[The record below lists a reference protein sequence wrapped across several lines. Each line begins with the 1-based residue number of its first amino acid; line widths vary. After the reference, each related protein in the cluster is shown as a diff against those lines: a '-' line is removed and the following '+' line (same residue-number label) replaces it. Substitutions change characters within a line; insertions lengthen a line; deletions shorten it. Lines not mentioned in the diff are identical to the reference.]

1 MRKVILFIASS
12 LDGYIARKDGGID
25 WLFSDDDYGYKKF
38 YSSVDTV
45 IMGRKT
51 YDVAKGFEKEPF
63 AGKEVIVFSRKRDGC
78 ANDPVK
84 ASMQLKKK
92 KGKNIWLVGGSQI
105 ISVLMN
111 AGLVDEIINSVHPI
125 IIGNGIPL
133 FDRIDETSLKLINTK
148 RFPSGLVQLHYDV
161 KMRK

>member
-1 MRKVILFIASS
+1 MISLIAAIGKNNELGKGNTLLWHMLADMRFFREKTRGHS
-12 LDGYIARKDGGID
+12 
-25 WLFSDDDYGYKKF
+25 
-38 YSSVDTV
+38 V

-105 ISVLMN
+105 ISTLMN
-111 AGLVDEIINSVHPI
+111 AGLVDEIINSVHPV

-133 FDRIDETSLKLINTK
+133 FDRIAETSLKLINTK